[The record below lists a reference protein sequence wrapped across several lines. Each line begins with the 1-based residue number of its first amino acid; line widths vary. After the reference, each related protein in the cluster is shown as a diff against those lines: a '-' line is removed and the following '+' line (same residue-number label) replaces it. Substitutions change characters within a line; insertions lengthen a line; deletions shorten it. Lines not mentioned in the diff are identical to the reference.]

1 MAALRP
7 TWSPPHLAVTA
18 APTSA
23 LAFLPLI
30 SQRRRLPSP
39 APARR
44 IQLRSHCTKS
54 PTESEPEHEDDGA
67 DDEDAAARSEHP
79 AIIFQERLDKFL
91 DDYRAALGLRTPPDM
106 FRKEKYKIAVIMQ
119 KMYSS
124 SSKILNADEKE
135 MVSTVCRKARLA
147 LDLASEVMDVAAFG
161 LGTTEISQ
169 RTADQMVRTYTTI
182 FCEVANELY
191 HNRVTMENILSFLD
205 ALGGLGA
212 ITHILV
218 QDTVDKLHNGLLKKK
233 ITHDLDALS
242 HKFDKEMNILKDN
255 FKRETRIDGYKVVDY
270 TSVNET
276 VSHGVI
282 NTELY
287 VSDLVKCRRAALPS
301 ISGLGNFS

>member
-1 MAALRP
+1 
-7 TWSPPHLAVTA
+7 
-18 APTSA
+18 
-23 LAFLPLI
+23 
-30 SQRRRLPSP
+30 
-39 APARR
+39 
-44 IQLRSHCTKS
+44 
-54 PTESEPEHEDDGA
+54 
-67 DDEDAAARSEHP
+67 
-79 AIIFQERLDKFL
+79 
-91 DDYRAALGLRTPPDM
+91 
-106 FRKEKYKIAVIMQ
+106 
-119 KMYSS
+119 
-124 SSKILNADEKE
+124 

>member
-23 LAFLPLI
+23 PAFLPLI

-79 AIIFQERLDKFL
+79 AIIFQERLDKFR
-91 DDYRAALGLRTPPDM
+91 DDYRAALG
-106 FRKEKYKIAVIMQ
+106 
-119 KMYSS
+119 
-124 SSKILNADEKE
+124 LNADEKE

-191 HNRVTMENILSFLD
+191 HNRVTMETILSFLD

-255 FKRETRIDGYKVVDY
+255 FKRETRIDGYMVVDY

-301 ISGLGNFS
+301 ISGLGKLNDSLHTFN